1 MQSEEMLK
9 ALVKVYSGEAL
20 HKPFGMKLVSG
31 KYAEIQSYLATY
43 VACLNKHSQIYSYKT
58 FQIPLFRA
66 IDPQENFDINKYKLN
81 SIK

>member
-31 KYAEIQSYLATY
+31 KYAEI
-43 VACLNKHSQIYSYKT
+43 
-58 FQIPLFRA
+58 
-66 IDPQENFDINKYKLN
+66 
-81 SIK
+81 